1 MSESILTEN
10 TASIQESVRA
20 YLDAYFA
27 QLGATSPENVYQV
40 VLELVERPLL
50 EEVMKKAG
58 NNQCR
63 ATRYLG
69 LARGTVIKKLKQYEL
84 IKPKSRAGMAA
95 MQVPVAE
102 EETETVS

>member
-1 MSESILTEN
+1 MSDSIATN
-10 TASIQESVRA
+10 NATSSIQESVRT
-20 YLDAYFA
+20 YLEEYFS
-27 QLGATSPENVYQV
+27 QLGAMPPENVYQI
-40 VLELVERPLL
+40 VLELVELPLL

-84 IKPKSRAGMAA
+84 IKPKARASSGV
-95 MQVPVAE
+95 MQEILE
-102 EETETVS
+102 EEKV